1 MGRRFAGAA
10 QMADPTKQT
19 AAYWSQQS
27 STEQMAGA
35 YWLELPAT
43 QQRLSAKISG
53 DPAVDGVL
61 YTVQRH
67 LAGRLPL
74 SRCLSLGCGE
84 GRLERRMAQL
94 GVFEQCDAVDI
105 ADGSIAAARNA
116 ALAAG
121 YTHINY
127 EVADANTLALPAST
141 YDAIWGTGSIHH
153 IEKLEHLFGQVA
165 NSLTPDGI
173 FVLDEYVGASRFQFP
188 LRQRE
193 ILQACHALLPERYR
207 VLSAAVS
214 HNRGVL
220 GRDGWRWRLRRL
232 GDKLLDGDLIGAARR
247 HSLRLWDR
255 RRGRATVRQGVD
267 LPTAQ
272 SVVAI
277 DPSEAI
283 RSADIIPVLTR
294 YFDIVE
300 LRPMG
305 GSILQF
311 LLADIAGNFRSEEGQ
326 RLLEMLFAIEDTL
339 MATGD
344 LGSDF
349 VYIVARPK
357 AQTQ

>member
-1 MGRRFAGAA
+1 
-10 QMADPTKQT
+10 MADATART

-27 STEQMAGA
+27 TTEQLAGA

-74 SRCLSLGCGE
+74 SHCLSLGCGE
-84 GRLERRMAQL
+84 GRLERRMAQF
-94 GVFEQCDAVDI
+94 GVFVQCDALDI
-105 ADGSIAAARNA
+105 ADGSIAVARKAAQ
-116 ALAAG
+116 AAG
-121 YTHINY
+121 YDHINY
-127 EVADANTLALPAST
+127 QVADVNTIALSANT
-141 YDAIWGTGSIHH
+141 YDAVWGTASIHH
-153 IEKLEHLFGQVA
+153 IDKLEHLFAQVA
-165 NSLTPDGI
+165 NSLRPGGI
-173 FVLDEYVGASRFQFP
+173 FVLEEYVGANRFQFP
-188 LRQRE
+188 SRQRE
-193 ILQACHALLPERYR
+193 IIQACHALLPERYR
-207 VLSAAVS
+207 VISTAVS
-214 HNRGVL
+214 HNRAAL
-220 GRDGWRWRLRRL
+220 GRDNWRWWLHRL
-232 GDKLLDGDLIGAARR
+232 GGKLRDGDLLGAVRRHARR
-247 HSLRLWDR
+247 LRDR
-255 RRGRATVRQGVD
+255 RSGRTTIRQGVD

-272 SVVAI
+272 SVAAI

-283 RSADIIPVLTR
+283 RSADIVPVLTR

-300 LRPMG
+300 FRPMG

-311 LLADIAGNFRSEEGQ
+311 LLADIAGNFKDEEGQ
-326 RLLEMLFAIEDTL
+326 QLLQMLFAIEDTL

-349 VYIVARPK
+349 AYIVASPK